1 MTITYPL
8 TFPSLGVA
16 SVRIT
21 QNAVVSVS
29 RSPFTGQEQVQEHPG
44 QWFECEISLPPM
56 YRDDYAEWDSFFLQ
70 LNGRAGTF
78 LACDSSYRKPRGTV
92 AGTVLVNGSHSAR
105 SKTLAVKGMTV
116 GTTLLK
122 SDYIQLGTGSTARLH
137 KVINNATADGS
148 GNATLD
154 IWPAL
159 TTTYSDGATV
169 AYNSP
174 VGVFK
179 LTTNQMAYEASPGIV
194 FTGMVC
200 AARSVT

>member
-8 TFPSLGVA
+8 AFPSLGVA

-21 QNAVVSVS
+21 QNAVVAVS
-29 RSPFTGQEQVQEHPG
+29 KSPFTGTEQVQEHQG
-44 QWFECEISLPPM
+44 QWFECEISIPPM
-56 YRDDYAEWDSFFLQ
+56 YRADYAEWDCFFLQ
-70 LNGRAGTF
+70 LNGRSGTF
-78 LACDSSYRKPRGTV
+78 LTGDSSYRVPRGTV
-92 AGTVLVNGSHSAR
+92 AGTVLINGSHSAR
-105 SKTLAVKGMTV
+105 SKTLAVKGMTA

-137 KVINNATADGS
+137 KVISDATADGS

-159 TTTYSDGATV
+159 TTSYANGDPVT
-169 AYNSP
+169 YNSP
-174 VGVFK
+174 VGVFR
-179 LTTNQMAYEASPGIV
+179 LTSNQMAYEANPGII
-194 FTGMVC
+194 FSGMVC